1 MLYHLGSNRSTGCRA
16 LEERR
21 YSVSLS
27 DGTTGGSTVGSLDG
41 SDNGSE
47 FGVLGL
53 GSGSTAVL
61 SFPFGDS
68 TGGRSGTFELRAVD
82 V

>member
-1 MLYHLGSNRSTGCRA
+1 MVGC
-16 LEERR
+16 
-21 YSVSLS
+21 
-27 DGTTGGSTVGSLDG
+27 SLDG

-82 V
+82 VRGRLGELRESGISGCTVRILS